1 MYASVS
7 HVRDTRK
14 RETRIH
20 SEDRYRRFLRRAEHV
35 GNAIGARRG
44 IYELLITPNA
54 FRIISHAQG
63 FRYSVARLS
72 SAAATTA
79 FNFSSIASNENRL
92 GNPFP
97 FFFFLFS
104 FFFLSPRKFE
114 IFSQS
119 SRDILSRRWHCP
131 PPRSSIFSSGLAL
144 MNPSVIMVLAVIA
157 VNDIH
162 AGRSSSRPRDSRRSG
177 FQCWPKNR
185 EWLRVVTQNVW
196 RGREVEVDETTY
208 GKREGVKCLWDRF
221 FNNAAED
228 RA

>member
-97 FFFFLFS
+97 FFFFFVFLLFPLAEEIRD
-104 FFFLSPRKFE
+104 FFAKFSRHPITAVTLSSAEIIDLFFRARANESLGNYGTSSDSSQRYTRRALEFQAAGLQEKWISMLTQKPRMTA
-114 IFSQS
+114 
-119 SRDILSRRWHCP
+119 
-131 PPRSSIFSSGLAL
+131 RSHSE
-144 MNPSVIMVLAVIA
+144 
-157 VNDIH
+157 
-162 AGRSSSRPRDSRRSG
+162 
-177 FQCWPKNR
+177 C
-185 EWLRVVTQNVW
+185 VTW
-196 RGREVEVDETTY
+196 T
-208 GKREGVKCLWDRF
+208 
-221 FNNAAED
+221 
-228 RA
+228 